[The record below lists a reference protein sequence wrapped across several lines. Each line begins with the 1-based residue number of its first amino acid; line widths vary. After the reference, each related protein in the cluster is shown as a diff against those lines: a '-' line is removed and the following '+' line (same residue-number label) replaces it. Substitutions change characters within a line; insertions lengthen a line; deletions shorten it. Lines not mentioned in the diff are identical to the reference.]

1 MTDTENGEF
10 FYGLIL
16 LEFYFLGEGKGYAR
30 KHQFVYN
37 ANTVQLRVSHLFSTC
52 AVFI

>member
-16 LEFYFLGEGKGYAR
+16 LEFYFLAAGKGYTK

-37 ANTVQLRVSHLFSTC
+37 ANIVQLRVSPLYSTW